1 MTDLDPTRDP
11 DLVALGADRPV
22 WDQFFTVCPL
32 VIVGTREEDGR
43 WNLAPKHMAMPL
55 GWDNYFGFMC
65 TPAHSTWQ
73 NARREGCFTVSF
85 PRPSQILLAS
95 LTSAPRCEDDTKPAL
110 DAVATRP
117 ATVVDGVLVRDAHLH
132 LECET
137 HRIVDGFGE
146 NGLITGRIVETLVAE
161 TSVRRHDRDDEELVF
176 EAPLLAYVSPGR
188 WAEIS
193 HTFAFPF
200 HEGWSR

>member
-1 MTDLDPTRDP
+1 MTFVDPTRDP

-22 WDQFFTVCPL
+22 WDRFFTVCPL

-95 LTSAPRCEDDTKPAL
+95 LAAAPRCEDDTKPSL

-117 ATVVDGVLVRDAHLH
+117 ATVVDGVLVRDAYLH